1 MPRRR
6 CSTSYVAR
14 TGASPEAQ
22 PYRGQRLHLVTGAER
37 FGAEDQLVRQELDQP
52 EVIDE
57 RHHPA
62 DAATERASVP
72 ARALDEPGMAGR
84 DEACAEHQH
93 HEHQSSSNRR
103 HHACLSPVVPAGPRG
118 PHHAP
123 DHLDES
129 DGPDGR
135 GGPHFVMCRI
145 SPIFRAFLPRYA
157 GEVA

>member
-1 MPRRR
+1 MISRGPWPATCSMPRRR

-14 TGASPEAQ
+14 TGASPETQ

-103 HHACLSPVVPAGPRG
+103 HHACLPPLSPPARVAPTTRRIISTRVTDRTAAGATFRHVP
-118 PHHAP
+118 
-123 DHLDES
+123 D
-129 DGPDGR
+129 
-135 GGPHFVMCRI
+135 
-145 SPIFRAFLPRYA
+145 
-157 GEVA
+157 